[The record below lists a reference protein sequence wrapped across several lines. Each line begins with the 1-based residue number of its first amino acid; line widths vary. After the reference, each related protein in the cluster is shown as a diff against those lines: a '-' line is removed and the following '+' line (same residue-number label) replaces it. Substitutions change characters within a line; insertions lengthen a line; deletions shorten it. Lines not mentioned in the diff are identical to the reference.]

1 MFLSKEEALPMARKN
16 YEQTTTKQTLNRVKA
31 ESMPFDWSINPYRGC
46 AHGCHFCYAR
56 AFQSYIG
63 KEADDE
69 FQNHILMKMNA
80 PEALEAQL
88 SRMARKYNF
97 DIGELV
103 QRIGHVAIGTATDP
117 YQPVEGKTK
126 ITRECLKVLAKYRIS
141 TSITTRSPLI
151 LRDLDVLREMNI
163 TSVNI
168 SLGTLRTE
176 IIRRMEPA
184 APLPGKRLETV
195 AELAAAGIRTGLFIA
210 PILPYLTDSAE
221 DLESLFSAAQQHKA
235 SFAMTSILRLTSD
248 VKAWFLH
255 ALEQHYPHL
264 LPAYRKLYRG
274 AYADS
279 DYREAKKAEIRSLR
293 AQYALQD
300 DVPSTSQTIYISQAG
315 SCPLTPFEHSVST
328 AVSKNGPEVE
338 QLSFTF

>member
-1 MFLSKEEALPMARKN
+1 MARKT
-16 YEQTTTKQTLNRVKA
+16 YEQTTIKQTLNRVKA

-46 AHGCHFCYAR
+46 SHGCHFCYAR

-88 SRMARKYNF
+88 SRMARKYNY

-103 QRIGHVAIGTATDP
+103 ESIGHVAIGTATDP

-126 ITRECLKVLAKYRIS
+126 ITRECLKVLAKYRIP

-151 LRDLDVLREMNI
+151 LRDLDVLKDMNMI
-163 TSVNI
+163 SVNI
-168 SLGTLRTE
+168 SLGTLHTE

-195 AELAAAGIRTGLFIA
+195 GELSAAGIRTGLFIA

-221 DLESLFSAAQQHKA
+221 DLNELFSAAQQHKA
-235 SFAMTSILRLTSD
+235 SFAMTSILRLTPD

-274 AYADS
+274 SYADS
-279 DYREAKKAEIRSLR
+279 DYREVKKAEFRSLR
-293 AQYALQD
+293 AQYSLQD
-300 DVPSTSQTIYISQAG
+300 DVPSPPRTGHLSQSG
-315 SCPLTPFEHSVST
+315 SCPMTAFEYSASSPVPLT
-328 AVSKNGPEVE
+328 GPEVE
-338 QLSFTF
+338 QLSFQF